1 MDVCLCL
8 CCCCL
13 FVPDYHIGVYTHT
26 HKHTSTLRCNTRDV
40 VKRARCN
47 TLRARRPRY
56 ANDVSP
62 NAAQLNVC
70 VCVRA
75 NRFLG
80 AGRPTDR
87 PAVRPCTARF
97 IAQLVRRTAYG
108 GRRRRWPECCHT
120 RVRPRYRA
128 RARGMFKCVRSPC
141 IDISLRGERTA
152 TSAAVAADGARAP
165 GPPHPAARGSRS
177 APPSGDFCGC
187 CCCCSRQ

>member
-1 MDVCLCL
+1 MLRACAKIATKYTANENNLRWMCVCVCVVVASLYL
-8 CCCCL
+8 
-13 FVPDYHIGVYTHT
+13 ITISVYTRTHT
-26 HKHTSTLRCNTRDV
+26 HTSTLRCNTRDV

-62 NAAQLNVC
+62 NAAQLNAC

-120 RVRPRYRA
+120 RVCARYVQVRA
-128 RARGMFKCVRSPC
+128 LSVHRYIIARRAHGDIRRS
-141 IDISLRGERTA
+141 
-152 TSAAVAADGARAP
+152 
-165 GPPHPAARGSRS
+165 
-177 APPSGDFCGC
+177 CG
-187 CCCCSRQ
+187 